1 MVLVYKRRQKDLFH
15 VNIGEN
21 QDGFVLLSSV
31 YHRRISVFTKSA
43 KYEVSVYRP
52 GGEVN
57 STIYCSDIN

>member
-1 MVLVYKRRQKDLFH
+1 M
-15 VNIGEN
+15 
-21 QDGFVLLSSV
+21 
-31 YHRRISVFTKSA
+31 FTKST

>member
-1 MVLVYKRRQKDLFH
+1 M
-15 VNIGEN
+15 
-21 QDGFVLLSSV
+21 LLSSENQCV
-31 YHRRISVFTKSA
+31 HRRISVFTKSA